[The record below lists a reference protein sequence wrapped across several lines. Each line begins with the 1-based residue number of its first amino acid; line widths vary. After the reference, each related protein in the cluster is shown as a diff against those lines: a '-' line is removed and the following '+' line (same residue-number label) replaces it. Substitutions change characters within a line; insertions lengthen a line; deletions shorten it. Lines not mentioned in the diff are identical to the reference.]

1 MTGFTLHKEGEPWE
15 ESFHS
20 IRQAV
25 RFVRSLPD
33 HEGELIVLNSA
44 GKEISH
50 ISVEEPGASKKPGGL
65 ATPGGHIGAEAW
77 GRSGGAMGREDRRRH
92 KHGRRR
98 TSRRSRGKAL
108 PWLRWLLIALVV
120 AAVVV
125 FLLWQWPKGF
135 VPM

>member
-1 MTGFTLHKEGEPWE
+1 MHTKFFLVAEPRMTGFTLHKEGEPWE

-25 RFVRSLPD
+25 RFVRSLPE

-50 ISVEEPGASKKPGGL
+50 ISVEDPSTMRAVGLGSEPMREHR
-65 ATPGGHIGAEAW
+65 GH
-77 GRSGGAMGREDRRRH
+77 H
-92 KHGRRR
+92 KHSHRRGA
-98 TSRRSRGKAL
+98 RRSRRKTL